1 MKTKKEPK
9 NLPPLTPAVFHIL
22 LALADGD
29 KHGYGIMREVSDR
42 TDGQMRMG
50 PGTLYGSIKRM
61 LEQGLIEE
69 AEERPDPELDD
80 ERRRY
85 YRLTDLGQKLAVV
98 ESRRLR
104 QLVGIAQGKR
114 LLGTGKLVSG
124 LLPAKTLPEVL

>member
-1 MKTKKEPK
+1 MRTRKEPEK
-9 NLPPLTPAVFHIL
+9 MLPLTPAVFHIL

-85 YRLTDLGQKLAVV
+85 YRLTDFGQKVAVA

-114 LLGTGKLVSG
+114 LLGSGKLSSG
-124 LLPAKTLPEVL
+124 IMPAQTLPEVC